1 MKNPVVHFE
10 IQSQDPATLRAF
22 YGELFDWQMD
32 VHDAIDYSVITT
44 KAQDD
49 PDGINGGIMHMKE
62 GGPTALTFYVQ
73 VDDIEASLKRAVEL
87 GATVIVPVTT
97 IPKTVTFALFADP
110 QGNCIGMAASQIPD

>member
-1 MKNPVVHFE
+1 MTRRSASGSRGNTDSTNPKEDTHE
-10 IQSQDPATLRAF
+10 
-22 YGELFDWQMD
+22 
-32 VHDAIDYSVITT
+32 
-44 KAQDD
+44 
-49 PDGINGGIMHMKE
+49 E